1 MKKNSF
7 FFILFVVFL
16 VFLRSFSYSEQ
27 KKGWDECNNL
37 LIFLQAN
44 DYPAEKNPIINNT
57 SAEFPF
63 NIKIVFFPEA
73 SKTSKN
79 IMDNSEEIDTLV
91 FLFSIEEQKIFFCS
105 SESSVSE

>member
-63 NIKIVFFPEA
+63 NIKIVFF
-73 SKTSKN
+73 SRGFKN
-79 IMDNSEEIDTLV
+79 L
-91 FLFSIEEQKIFFCS
+91 KKYHG
-105 SESSVSE
+105 